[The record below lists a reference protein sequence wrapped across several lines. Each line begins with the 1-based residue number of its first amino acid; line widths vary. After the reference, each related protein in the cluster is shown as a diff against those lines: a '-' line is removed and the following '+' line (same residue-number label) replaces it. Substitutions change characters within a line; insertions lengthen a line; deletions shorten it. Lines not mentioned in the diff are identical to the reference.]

1 MDGLRGASV
10 DGGAAHETLNTGVLG
25 EGRSS
30 APRRYSGWGRGG
42 GRRRRVKTYSAS
54 WQALGPGEIGQA
66 SDEGNCCG
74 DLHGGRWREVERGE
88 VEVEVEVEVEL

>member
-30 APRRYSGWGRGG
+30 APRRYSGWVGE
-42 GRRRRVKTYSAS
+42 RRRRVKTYSAS

-74 DLHGGRWREVERGE
+74 DLHGERWREVERGK